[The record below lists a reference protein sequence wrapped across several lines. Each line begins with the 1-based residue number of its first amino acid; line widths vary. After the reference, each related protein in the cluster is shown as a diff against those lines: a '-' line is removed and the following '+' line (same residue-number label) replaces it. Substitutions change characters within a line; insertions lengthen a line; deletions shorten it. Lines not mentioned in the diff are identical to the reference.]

1 MACRTVPSTEF
12 FVSIPDMPPQ
22 TDRPAARRAAWILVI
37 IMTALLALALIAVV
51 WGFIRQG
58 RILLVRR
65 AAREQPAANAL
76 ALPPGAKIVSSSTEA
91 GRLVLRLQ
99 TPQGEEIRIID
110 LASGK
115 LVQTIKTSP

>member
-1 MACRTVPSTEF
+1 
-12 FVSIPDMPPQ
+12 MPPEVS
-22 TDRPAARRAAWILVI
+22 TLPDRPASYRVARVLVI
-37 IMTALLALALIAVV
+37 IMSVLLALAFVGVV

-58 RILLVRR
+58 RILMEGR
-65 AAREQPAANAL
+65 AAKPAAAEGGI
-76 ALPPGAKIVSSSTEA
+76 ALPPGAKILSSSTEA

-99 TPQGEEIRIID
+99 TPSGEEVRIID

>member
-1 MACRTVPSTEF
+1 L
-12 FVSIPDMPPQ
+12 
-22 TDRPAARRAAWILVI
+22 RRAAWILVI

-58 RILLVRR
+58 RLLLQGR
-65 AAREQPAANAL
+65 AQPAASAL
-76 ALPPGAKIVSSSTEA
+76 SLPPGARILSSSTEA

-110 LASGK
+110 LASGRP
-115 LVQTIKTSP
+115 VQTIKTRP

>member
-1 MACRTVPSTEF
+1 M
-12 FVSIPDMPPQ
+12 
-22 TDRPAARRAAWILVI
+22 RRAAWILVI

-58 RILLVRR
+58 RLLLQGR
-65 AAREQPAANAL
+65 AQPAASAL
-76 ALPPGAKIVSSSTEA
+76 SLPSGARIVSSSTEA

-110 LASGK
+110 LASGR
-115 LVQTIKTSP
+115 LVQTIKTHP

>member
-1 MACRTVPSTEF
+1 
-12 FVSIPDMPPQ
+12 VSIPEVPPQ
-22 TDRPAARRAAWILVI
+22 DLPANPALRRAVWILVI

-58 RILLVRR
+58 RLLMEGP
-65 AAREQPAANAL
+65 AAREPANTL
-76 ALPPGAKIVSSSTEA
+76 ALPPGARILSSSTEA

-115 LVQTIKTSP
+115 LVQTIKTRP